1 MTTLQL
7 LQQIFEVCV
16 VPLLGVLTA
25 FIVTYIKSKTAEI
38 SAATD
43 NALEQ
48 KYLAM
53 ISETITKCVIATN
66 QTYVDSLKDKDAF
79 DKLAQKDAFERTY
92 KAVLNILSDDI
103 KDYISETFG
112 DAEVYLKT
120 LIESSVNENKTTD

>member
-79 DKLAQKDAFERTY
+79 DKLAQKDASERTY

-120 LIESSVNENKTTD
+120 LIESSVNENNTTD